1 MKHSF
6 NPASLLPLY
15 ASCCVSAVERL
26 CMIDTVLKRVQ
37 FPLYNWLEMT

>member
-15 ASCCVSAVERL
+15 ASCCVSAVKRL
-26 CMIDTVLKRVQ
+26 YMIDTVLTIQ
-37 FPLYNWLEMT
+37 FRLYNWLEIT